1 LITIKAFTRLG
12 FEKLITCC
20 YSQTYIILQVPNL
33 LLLKDLYMN
42 IVIKNFIDALST
54 IEQKDFI
61 TQKVYLEEDIIS
73 IHGDKY
79 SAYKNNFVS
88 KLSEHIQY

>member
-1 LITIKAFTRLG
+1 M
-12 FEKLITCC
+12 
-20 YSQTYIILQVPNL
+20 NL
-33 LLLKDLYMN
+33 
-42 IVIKNFIDALST
+42 VIKNFIHALSA

-79 SAYKNNFVS
+79 STYKNNFVS

>member
-1 LITIKAFTRLG
+1 
-12 FEKLITCC
+12 
-20 YSQTYIILQVPNL
+20 VPNL

-79 SAYKNNFVS
+79 STYKNNFVS